1 MSTKISI
8 TRALATLT
16 KVEGKIQSRI
26 DKLVPTTIALGL
38 EAQKVIP
45 GSLVSVADFENSA
58 RADFQAVNDLIL
70 VRDKLKAAII
80 HSNATTTVKV
90 GSEQMTVAEAIE
102 RKRSIQFE
110 ELLLSRLR
118 LAYNQA
124 QTALK
129 KTTTDFEGKLE
140 ASRTSYF
147 GRDKAPT
154 KEQLEVVEKP
164 VRDSNTPSIVDPIDL
179 ADQIRKLE
187 EKIEDFKSNVDY
199 ALSESNAK
207 TEVDFEGSL

>member
-16 KVEGKIQSRI
+16 KVEGKIESRI

-45 GSLVSVADFENSA
+45 GSLVSVADFESSA

-124 QTALK
+124 QVALK

-164 VRDSNTPSIVDPIDL
+164 VRDSNTPSIVDPIAL

>member
-16 KVEGKIQSRI
+16 KVDGKIESRI

-45 GSLVSVADFENSA
+45 GSLVSVADFESSA

-164 VRDSNTPSIVDPIDL
+164 VRDSNTPSIVDPIAL